1 MKGIGK
7 FLLGLVLGVAGFI
20 LVMAIV
26 LPKQM
31 FIEMESTKGFDET
44 VEAIVQSAEEHNWTI
59 SHIYD
64 LQASMKKKNF
74 DVAPVKVFSLCNP
87 DYAINILGIDKSRHI
102 SAVMPCRISVYE
114 KEGRTYVSLMNARL
128 ISRFM
133 PGKAKEAMVGA
144 ERENLK
150 ILGPV
155 LK

>member
-1 MKGIGK
+1 MKGTGK
-7 FLLGLVLGVAGFI
+7 FFLGLVAGIVGLI

-26 LPKQM
+26 LPKQL
-31 FIEMESTKGFDET
+31 FIEMESTMGFDET
-44 VEAIVQSAEEHNWTI
+44 VEAIVQSAEEHDWTI

-64 LQASMKKKNF
+64 LQASLKKKNY
-74 DVAPVKVFSLCNP
+74 DVSPVHVLSLCNP
-87 DYAINILGIDKSRHI
+87 EYAINILGIDENRHI

-114 KEGRTYVSLMNARL
+114 KGGSTYISMMNARS

-133 PGKAKEAMVGA
+133 SGKAKEAMVGA

-150 ILGPV
+150 ILEPV